1 MNFAIIA
8 LIAAI
13 GLIVSGHCILRHQR
27 RAKLLAAPLPNEHKR
42 ILEER
47 MPLYGKLPPALRDNL
62 DGLVNRFLDEVKFFG
77 YEGVEITDDIR
88 VTIAAQACVLL
99 VNKENRWFKSLKT
112 IHVYPTTFRSKLKRV
127 EGHVHSERAQTRS
140 GESWAKGPVVLAWDS
155 SAYGA
160 FAAHDGQNVVMHE
173 FAHQLDEQTGVT
185 DGAPLL
191 DKDQSASGWA
201 RAFRTAYRRL
211 QRDVAAGHGNVLDAY
226 GATSPAEFFAVA
238 TELFFER
245 PADLRAQEPELY
257 GQLSHYYRID
267 PAEWF

>member
-1 MNFAIIA
+1 MYVTAVLLIIA
-8 LIAAI
+8 IALAAY
-13 GLIVSGHCILRHQR
+13 LLLKR
-27 RAKLLAAPLPNEHKR
+27 RRRKALLSAPLPDQHKH

-47 MPLYGKLPPALRDNL
+47 MPLYAKLPPALRDNL
-62 DGLVNRFLDEVKFFG
+62 DGLINRFLDEVKFFG
-77 YEGVEITDDIR
+77 YEGVEINDDIR

-112 IHVYPTTFRSKLKRV
+112 IHVYPTTFRSRLKSV

-211 QRDVAAGHGNVLDAY
+211 QRDVAAGHENVLDAY

-245 PADLRAQEPELY
+245 PEELRAQEPDLY
-257 GQLSHYYRID
+257 DQLSHYYRID